1 MNVEQLIE
9 RYIVE
14 EIMFGNGQTKLEPE
28 QSLISSGIL
37 DSVALLRLIAFIE
50 EQFGV
55 KITDGEVI
63 PDNFETLNNIKTFL
77 EQKLQIN

>member
-14 EIMFGNGQTKLEPE
+14 EIMFGNGQDKLEPE

-37 DSVALLRLIAFIE
+37 DSVALLRLVAFIE
-50 EQFGV
+50 EQARV

-63 PDNFETLNNIKTFL
+63 PDNFETLDNIKTFL
-77 EQKLQIN
+77 EQKLQIH